1 MLESEIRRSPL
12 ARDEGPDDG
21 MINMGTDP
29 ILHFIHN
36 LETRCVCFSFKDRE
50 QERRYVA
57 SAAR

>member
-1 MLESEIRRSPL
+1 
-12 ARDEGPDDG
+12 
-21 MINMGTDP
+21 MGTDP
-29 ILHFIHN
+29 ILHFIHT